1 MCMTV
6 AVQCVSR
13 PSYNACHGRR
23 TVSVYALKVEEKG
36 AKVQAER
43 KNPRGMPAGSLADCV
58 FFRVSVLRK
67 GYFPASLSKK
77 VITSSQVLN
86 SSLPN
91 RMAVPRR
98 FSSGVVSMK

>member
-1 MCMTV
+1 MRAERKNPQELHPGSWT
-6 AVQCVSR
+6 
-13 PSYNACHGRR
+13 G
-23 TVSVYALKVEEKG
+23 EKE
-36 AKVQAER
+36 KLQAER

-58 FFRVSVLRK
+58 FFRVSVSRK

-91 RMAVPRR
+91 RMAVQRR
-98 FSSGVVSMK
+98 FSSGMVSMK